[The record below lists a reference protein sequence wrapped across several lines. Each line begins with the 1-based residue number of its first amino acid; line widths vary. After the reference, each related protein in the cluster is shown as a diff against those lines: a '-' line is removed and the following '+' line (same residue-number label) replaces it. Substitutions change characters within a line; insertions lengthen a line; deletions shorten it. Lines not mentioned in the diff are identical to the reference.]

1 MLELCVRGAR
11 LLGLADERLAGSP
24 GGAGDRG
31 ASRGHRRVGPL
42 RRAEGQIKVSEPLRW
57 AIEIVVFVGA
67 AAALVVADHVALGA
81 ALAMT
86 AVANGAAVRAL

>member
-1 MLELCVRGAR
+1 MSDSPAVRVALAIAAPGAAIVGW
-11 LLGLADERLAGSP
+11 GLFVAPKAK
-24 GGAGDRG
+24 
-31 ASRGHRRVGPL
+31 
-42 RRAEGQIKVSEPLRW
+42 IKVSEPLRW